1 MVVVIPAYEPDEK
14 LLGVIRDFREHTDFD
29 LVVVDDGSS
38 AACQPVFAAVE
49 QFEKVTLL
57 RHASNSGK
65 GAALKTAFAYIE
77 AAYPRSEGVITVDA
91 DGQHLLKDAL
101 AVSEAWKTHPGAL
114 VIGSRRFKGNVPLRS
129 RLGNSI
135 TRFVFHISTGKK
147 VYDTQTGLRAF
158 SVARIYEMLALS
170 GNRYEYE
177 INQLLYC
184 TKNEIP
190 ILEVPIETVYI
201 EENRSSHFHT
211 VKDSFRIYK
220 TILLFFSASFLS
232 FLIDYVAYLL
242 LLLVTGRMDLSL
254 EWQLLISTAGA
265 RIISSVCNYL
275 MNRYMVFDAKKA
287 RNSFSK
293 YVLLSVFVYFAQYFL
308 LMGATHIGIAKW
320 IGYVIVQAIIY
331 PCTFLIQRIF
341 VFSEKQK
348 QHRRICTI
356 IKIVDLVVIVLLCAL
371 LLLNAFGVFNGTFRL
386 EREPAEPIAEWTAPP
401 QSEIT
406 AVPTDATAVDFL
418 FGDMG
423 TAVPLSVSDTPQ
435 PSENPA
441 SEPYVASIGI
451 LDPSY
456 FDRFSMEW
464 LDADASTEPELLS
477 ETVSRTFVMRRS
489 YEQVAFDVCDYKV
502 RLTPDSEN
510 GKRDVSLRVVH
521 VYTLET
527 ENLKTISIDPEDEEF
542 RLTDAARQND
552 ALICLNGEPLWD
564 EDAPNALL
572 VRNGEV
578 LSVGEPVSDLMVLR
592 CDGTVKTYQAN
603 SYSVSEVL
611 ETDPYQCW
619 SLGSILVQDAQI
631 CTDLDPFLARARS
644 AIGYFEPGCYCFV
657 VALGGTDL
665 ISADGSSASCS
676 SRGMTDAELADFL
689 HRLGAKEAYSLQRS
703 RAATLVTEDT
713 LFGHNGVRLTDAIT
727 ILP

>member
-38 AACQPVFAAVE
+38 AACQPVFDAVE

-57 RHASNSGK
+57 RHTSNSGK

-77 AAYPRSEGVITVDA
+77 GAYPRTEGIITVDA

-101 AVSEAWKTHPGAL
+101 AVSEAWKAHPGAL
-114 VIGSRRFKGNVPLRS
+114 VIGSRRFKGNVPFRS
-129 RLGNSI
+129 RFGNSI

-158 SVARIYEMLALS
+158 SVARIYEMLPLS

-211 VKDSFRIYK
+211 IKDSFRIYK

-242 LLLVTGRMDLSL
+242 LLLITGRMNLSL

-265 RIISSVCNYL
+265 RIISAVCNYL

-287 RNSFSK
+287 KHSFSK
-293 YVLLSVFVYFAQYFL
+293 YVLLSVIVYFVQYFL
-308 LMGATHIGIAKW
+308 LMGATRIGIPKW
-320 IGYVIVQAIIY
+320 ISYVLVQAIVY

-348 QHRRICTI
+348 QHKKICTV
-356 IKIVDLVVIVLLCAL
+356 IKVIDLVAILVLCAL
-371 LLLNAFGVFNGTFRL
+371 LLLNAFGFFNGTFCL
-386 EREPAEPIAEWTAPP
+386 NEEPSKPIAESTASP

-406 AVPTDATAVDFL
+406 AVPTESTAVDFL
-418 FGDMG
+418 FGDVG
-423 TAVPLSVSDTPQ
+423 TPIPEQ
-435 PSENPA
+435 PSKTESPSDLA
-441 SEPYVASIGI
+441 TPEPYVSSVGI
-451 LDPSY
+451 LSPSY
-456 FDRFSMEW
+456 FDRFTMEW
-464 LDADASTEPELLS
+464 LDADETTEAEVLS
-477 ETVSRTFVMRRS
+477 DTVARTFVMRRS
-489 YEQVAFDVCDYKV
+489 YPEVAFDVADYEV
-502 RLTPDSEN
+502 RLSPDPES
-510 GKRDVSLRVVH
+510 GKRDTVVRVVN
-521 VYTLET
+521 VYTLEL
-527 ENLKTISIDPEDEEF
+527 ENLKTVSVGKDDPKRHLSDLVATEEV
-542 RLTDAARQND
+542 LLA
-552 ALICLNGEPLWD
+552 LNGEPLHD
-564 EDAPNALL
+564 PDYPDSLV

-578 LSVGEPVSDLMVLR
+578 LSEGEPVSDLMVLYE
-592 CDGTVKTYQAN
+592 DATAETYQAN
-603 SYSVSEVL
+603 TYDVSEIL
-611 ETDPYQCW
+611 DRKPYQCW
-619 SLGSILVQDAQI
+619 SLGNVLIEKGEVA
-631 CTDLDPFLARARS
+631 TDLDTTSARARS
-644 AIGYFEPGCYCFV
+644 AIGYIEPGRYCFV
-657 VALGGTDL
+657 VVLGGTDL
-665 ISADGSSASCS
+665 VRLDGSATSSH
-676 SRGMTDAELADFL
+676 SRGMTEAELAEFFG
-689 HRLGAKEAYSLQRS
+689 HLGVKEAFTMQRS
-703 RAATLVTEDT
+703 RAATLCLEQS
-713 LFGHNGVRLTDAIT
+713 LFGHNGVRLTDAILIT
-727 ILP
+727 P